1 MDSLVHN
8 ENIATEYLN
17 KQANI
22 MESYDEAMDIIK
34 EYKDIIKK
42 NKKNIK
48 LFPYQEGKVLRKFKE
63 NRKLKSSVEQFKT
76 TKGTIIFNMNIVKL
90 VDKYPKVI
98 TSSVTLN
105 FLKNYYKD
113 INNICKE
120 NKDDFK

>member
-42 NKKNIK
+42 
-48 LFPYQEGKVLRKFKE
+48 
-63 NRKLKSSVEQFKT
+63 
-76 TKGTIIFNMNIVKL
+76 TKRT
-90 VDKYPKVI
+90 
-98 TSSVTLN
+98 
-105 FLKNYYKD
+105 
-113 INNICKE
+113 
-120 NKDDFK
+120 

>member
-8 ENIATEYLN
+8 ENIATEHLN

-48 LFPYQEGKVLRKFKE
+48 LFPYQEGKVLRKFK
-63 NRKLKSSVEQFKT
+63 
-76 TKGTIIFNMNIVKL
+76 
-90 VDKYPKVI
+90 
-98 TSSVTLN
+98 
-105 FLKNYYKD
+105 
-113 INNICKE
+113 
-120 NKDDFK
+120 